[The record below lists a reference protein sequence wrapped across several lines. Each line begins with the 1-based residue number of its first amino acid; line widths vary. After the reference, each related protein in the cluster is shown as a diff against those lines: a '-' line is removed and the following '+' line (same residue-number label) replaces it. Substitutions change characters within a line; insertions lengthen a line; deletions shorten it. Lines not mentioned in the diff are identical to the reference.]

1 MGARTAHE
9 AFFRDRVLGGVAS
22 FIDPN
27 RVVGDLATGEFVGSV
42 DALYIWEQ
50 RLTYPNVFES
60 VKPIDTMLGWQKGT
74 YRGVVRL
81 SLFGT
86 KGEKRHAF
94 VRIPEKGISII
105 ILTNKDDADARGIA
119 ERITDR
125 LLGQ

>member
-1 MGARTAHE
+1 MSRLFVSLMSTN
-9 AFFRDRVLGGVAS
+9 VLG
-22 FIDPN
+22 
-27 RVVGDLATGEFVGSV
+27 
-42 DALYIWEQ
+42 
-50 RLTYPNVFES
+50 S
-60 VKPIDTMLGWQKGT
+60 VKPIDTMLGWQKET

-86 KGEKRHAF
+86 KDEKRHAF

-105 ILTNKDDADARGIA
+105 ILTKKDDADARGIA